1 MSTSVKIDDALKARV
16 QRIANRKKRSP
27 NWIMR
32 EAIAQYVLRA
42 ENSESF
48 RQEAQA
54 SWSDYQETGLH
65 LTGHEVHAWLNNW
78 GTEKE
83 EAAPECHE

>member
-16 QRIANRKKRSP
+16 LSIANLKKRSP

-54 SWSDYQETGLH
+54 SWRDFQETGLH
-65 LTGHEVHAWLNNW
+65 LTGHEVQAWLNNW
-78 GTEKE
+78 GTDKE
-83 EAAPECHE
+83 EAAPECHG